1 MREIKFRGKCKD
13 TDEIV
18 TGNLL
23 VLLNACYIVRP
34 TFFAARDDDPK
45 HFSIFWDQTT
55 KYPSQAAIMVY
66 PVYPDSVAQLVGY
79 DADGKEVYEGDKL
92 KHVDDE
98 NYNAI
103 AHFET
108 FIRVKTG
115 TIQNL
120 YDCHSEKIFHA
131 QNSKFWKLKE

>member
-1 MREIKFRGKCKD
+1 MKKIKFRG
-13 TDEIV
+13 V
-18 TGNLL
+18 TSEGKVITSCGVRFDDDSPRLL
-23 VLLNACYIVRP
+23 VKDGFTAWQKILA
-34 TFFAARDDDPK
+34 
-45 HFSIFWDQTT
+45 
-55 KYPSQAAIMVY
+55 
-66 PVYPDSVAQLVGY
+66 DSFAQLVGY

-103 AHFET
+103 ARFET
-108 FIRVKTG
+108 FIGVKTG

-131 QNSKFWKLKE
+131 QNSKFWKLKG

>member
-1 MREIKFRGKCKD
+1 MREIKFRGRAISDSCEEPVNKMVFGDITQGWDK
-13 TDEIV
+13 V
-18 TGNLL
+18 T
-23 VLLNACYIVRP
+23 
-34 TFFAARDDDPK
+34 
-45 HFSIFWDQTT
+45 IFDQSDGDF
-55 KYPSQAAIMVY
+55 YEVEPE
-66 PVYPDSVAQLVGY
+66 SVAQLVGY

-108 FIRVKTG
+108 FIGVKTG

-131 QNSKFWKLKE
+131 QNSKFWRLKEQE

>member
-1 MREIKFRGKCKD
+1 MKIIKFRGETAVGKILFGDFKNFNK
-13 TDEIV
+13 EIYMFDAYEDV
-18 TGNLL
+18 WRE
-23 VLLNACYIVRP
+23 V
-34 TFFAARDDDPK
+34 K
-45 HFSIFWDQTT
+45 
-55 KYPSQAAIMVY
+55 K
-66 PVYPDSVAQLVGY
+66 VAQFVGY
-79 DADGKEVYEGDKL
+79 DANGEEIYEGDKL

-108 FIRVKTG
+108 FIGVKTG

-131 QNSKFWKLKE
+131 QNSKFWRLKE

>member
-1 MREIKFRGKCKD
+1 MREIKFRG
-13 TDEIV
+13 
-18 TGNLL
+18 
-23 VLLNACYIVRP
+23 R
-34 TFFAARDDDPK
+34 
-45 HFSIFWDQTT
+45 
-55 KYPSQAAIMVY
+55 AISDSCGEPVNKMVY
-66 PVYPDSVAQLVGY
+66 GDITQGWDKVTIFDWNDGDCYEVEPESVAQLVGY

-103 AHFET
+103 ARFET
-108 FIRVKTG
+108 LIGVKTG